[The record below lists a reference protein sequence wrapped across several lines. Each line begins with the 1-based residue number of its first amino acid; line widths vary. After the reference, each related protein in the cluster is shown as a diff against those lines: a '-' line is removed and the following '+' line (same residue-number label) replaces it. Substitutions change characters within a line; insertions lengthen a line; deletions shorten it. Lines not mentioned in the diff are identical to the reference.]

1 MTEHNEHQTFK
12 TDEIPCQ
19 EISDPVVLS
28 KTPLVSANMITYNH
42 EPYIAQAIE
51 GVLMQETDFPIEL
64 IIGEDCST
72 DRTREIVLDYQKKY
86 PDIIRVITSGHNIG
100 ARKNSLRTNKA
111 CHGTYIAY
119 CEGDDYWID
128 PKKLQKQVNF
138 LGNNP
143 DYGLVHSDFDKYYES
158 KKVFERAFNKSNV
171 IKIPEGN
178 IFNNL
183 LGNEWIIHTPTIM
196 IRNNL
201 QKKYQKFCADNKNET
216 KKWKFGDIALFLYFA
231 MFSKIKY
238 LDEST
243 AVYRILEESACNT
256 KSEKKR
262 IENDVALQKLKL
274 FYAQNFHASENIIH
288 DLYVRL
294 YQALLKKAFIFDNF
308 ILAKKSFCYLMKNGK
323 IRIKDIFF
331 FICSITIVNSWVK
344 KILGFLRISQKD
356 FNQ

>member
-1 MTEHNEHQTFK
+1 MTERNEHHTFK
-12 TDEIPCQ
+12 EDEIPCQ
-19 EISDPVVLS
+19 EISDPAVLS
-28 KTPLVSANMITYNH
+28 KNPLVSVKMITCNH

-51 GVLMQETDFPIEL
+51 GVLMQDTDFTIEL

-72 DRTREIVLDYQKKY
+72 DRTFEIVLNYQKKH
-86 PDIIRVITSGHNIG
+86 PEMIRIITSKKNVGIK
-100 ARKNSLRTNKA
+100 KNSRRVGKA
-111 CHGTYIAY
+111 CRGKYIAL
-119 CEGDDYWID
+119 CEGDDYWTD
-128 PKKLQKQVNF
+128 PSKLKKQVDF
-138 LGNNP
+138 LEANP
-143 DYGLVHSDFDKYYES
+143 EYGLVHSDFDKYYES
-158 KKVFERAFNKSNV
+158 RKVFEKAFNKNNT

-183 LGNEWIIHTPTIM
+183 LGNKWIIHTQTSM
-196 IRNNL
+196 FRNNL
-201 QKKYQKFCADNKNET
+201 NKKYLKFYADNKNET
-216 KKWKFGDIALFLYFA
+216 KKWRYEDIALFLYFA
-231 MFSKIKY
+231 NFSKIKY

-294 YQALLKKAFIFDNF
+294 NQALLKKAFIFDNF
-308 ILAKKSFCYLMKNGK
+308 ILAKKAFCCLIKNGK

-331 FICSITIVNSWVK
+331 WGYI
-344 KILGFLRISQKD
+344 
-356 FNQ
+356 

>member
-1 MTEHNEHQTFK
+1 MTERNEHHAFK
-12 TDEIPCQ
+12 ADEIPCQ
-19 EISDPVVLS
+19 DISDPAVLS
-28 KTPLVSANMITYNH
+28 KNPLVRVNMITYNH

-72 DRTREIVLDYQKKY
+72 DRTREIVLDYQKKH
-86 PDIIRVITSGHNIG
+86 PDIIRVVTSEHNVG
-100 ARKNSLRTNKA
+100 MTKNDLRTNKA
-111 CHGTYIAY
+111 CRGKYIAL
-119 CEGDDYWID
+119 CEGDDYWFD
-128 PKKLQKQVNF
+128 PHKLRKQVNF
-138 LGNNP
+138 LATNP

-158 KKVFERAFNKSNV
+158 NKVLERAFNRSNA

-178 IFNNL
+178 IFNYL
-183 LGNEWIIHTPTIM
+183 LGNEWIIHTPTTM
-196 IRNNL
+196 VRNNL
-201 QKKYQKFCADNKNET
+201 QKKYLKFYADNKSET
-216 KKWKFGDIALFLYFA
+216 KKWKFGDIASFLYFA
-231 MFSKIKY
+231 RFSKIKY
-238 LDEST
+238 LDEPT

-262 IENDVALQKLKL
+262 IEKDVALQILKL

-294 YQALLKKAFIFDNF
+294 NQALLKKAFIFDNF

-323 IRIKDIFF
+323 IRIKDVFF
-331 FICSITIVNSWVK
+331 FICSITILNNWVK
-344 KILGFLRISQKD
+344 KILGPLRISQRD